1 MSTRQTTHRILGI
14 TLMAVVLSMGIVW
27 AARVTKPDRTRQ
39 NVASKL
45 QENTMWKPLTPQEE
59 VVIVHKGTEAP
70 FSGPYT
76 SHFEKGTYT
85 CKQCG
90 ARLFESA
97 SKFRSECGWPS
108 FDDQIPGAVKRLPDG
123 DGMRTEI
130 LCATCGGHLGH
141 VFTGEGLTAKNTR
154 YCVNSISM
162 NFIPAGS
169 ERAVFA
175 AGCFWGAEYYF
186 KQAPGVVSTAVGYTG
201 GDVNDPTYKQV
212 CTDKT
217 GHAEAVEVVFDP
229 NKTSYE
235 SLARLFFEIH
245 DFTQFDRQGPDV
257 GTQYRSA
264 IFYADDVQRQ
274 VAERLVGLLKAKGH
288 DVKTQIVPLGRFW
301 PAEDYHQDYYTKTG
315 KTPYCHIRRP
325 VF

>member
-1 MSTRQTTHRILGI
+1 MKPYHRIIGVVF
-14 TLMAVVLSMGIVW
+14 MAVAFSAGVVF
-27 AARVTKPDRTRQ
+27 AARSIRTDRTRR
-39 NVASKL
+39 NVASKI
-45 QENTMWKPLTPQEE
+45 QGNKMWRQLTPQEE
-59 VVIVHKGTEAP
+59 VVIVRKGTEPP

-76 SHFEKGTYT
+76 NHFEKGTYT
-85 CKQCG
+85 CTRCG
-90 ARLFESA
+90 ARLFESS

-108 FDDQIPGAVKRLPDG
+108 FDDQIPGAVTMLRDADG
-123 DGMRTEI
+123 VRTEI
-130 LCATCGGHLGH
+130 LCTACGGHLGH

-162 NFIPAGS
+162 NFIPAGT

-175 AGCFWGAEYYF
+175 AGCFWGVEYYF
-186 KQAPGVVSTAVGYTG
+186 KQAPGVVSTTVGYTG

-229 NKTSYE
+229 NKTTYE
-235 SLARLFFEIH
+235 SLVRLFFEIH
-245 DFTQFDRQGPDV
+245 DFTQFSRQGPDV

-264 IFYADDVQRQ
+264 IFYADDPQRQ
-274 VAERLVGLLKAKGH
+274 VAERLMDLLRAKDY
-288 DVKTQIVPLGRFW
+288 DVKTQIMPLGRFW
-301 PAEDYHQDYYTKTG
+301 PAEDYHQDYYAKTD

>member
-1 MSTRQTTHRILGI
+1 MKPYHRIMG
-14 TLMAVVLSMGIVW
+14 VVFMSVALSMGVVF
-27 AARVTKPDRTRQ
+27 AAKATRPDWTRR
-39 NVASKL
+39 NVASKS
-45 QENTMWKPLTPQEE
+45 QGNKMGRQLTPQEE
-59 VVIVHKGTEAP
+59 VVIVYKGTEPP

-76 SHFEKGTYT
+76 NHFEKGTYT

-90 ARLFESA
+90 ARLFESS

-108 FDDQIPGAVKRLPDG
+108 FDDQIPGAVKRLRDADG
-123 DGMRTEI
+123 IRTEI
-130 LCATCGGHLGH
+130 LCAACGGHLGH
-141 VFTGEGLTAKNTR
+141 VFTGEGRTAKNTR

-162 NFIPAGS
+162 NFIPART

-175 AGCFWGAEYYF
+175 AGCFWGVEYHF
-186 KQAPGVVSTAVGYTG
+186 KQAPGVVSTTVGYTG
-201 GDVNDPTYKQV
+201 GDVHDPTYKQV
-212 CTDKT
+212 CTDRT

-229 NKTSYE
+229 NKTTYE

-245 DFTQFDRQGPDV
+245 DFTQFNRQGPDV
-257 GTQYRSA
+257 GTQYRST
-264 IFYADDVQRQ
+264 IFYADEPQRQ
-274 VAERLVGLLKAKGH
+274 VAERLVGLLEAKGY

-301 PAEDYHQDYYTKTG
+301 PAEDYHQDYYSKTE

>member
-1 MSTRQTTHRILGI
+1 
-14 TLMAVVLSMGIVW
+14 
-27 AARVTKPDRTRQ
+27 
-39 NVASKL
+39 
-45 QENTMWKPLTPQEE
+45 
-59 VVIVHKGTEAP
+59 
-70 FSGPYT
+70 
-76 SHFEKGTYT
+76 
-85 CKQCG
+85 
-90 ARLFESA
+90 
-97 SKFRSECGWPS
+97 
-108 FDDQIPGAVKRLPDG
+108 
-123 DGMRTEI
+123 MRTEI

-201 GDVNDPTYKQV
+201 GDVYNPTYKQV